1 MSNPYSDK
9 RWSDA
14 PKPVNSECN
23 SCKYHYGFG
32 KCEKHPEGIPKEK
45 LKQSFPGTGNY
56 NKKILRT
63 QEQISTQPGAYLI
76 AKNMDSSIV

>member
-45 LKQSFPGTGNY
+45 LKQSFRVPEIII
-56 NKKILRT
+56 KILRT

>member
-45 LKQSFPGTGNY
+45 LKQSFPGIIKNIANTRA
-56 NKKILRT
+56 NKHPAGCLFNCKKYGLKHRLK
-63 QEQISTQPGAYLI
+63 AF
-76 AKNMDSSIV
+76 

>member
-32 KCEKHPEGIPKEK
+32 KCEKHPEGIPNIANTRANKHPAGCLFNCK
-45 LKQSFPGTGNY
+45 KYGLKHRLKAF
-56 NKKILRT
+56 
-63 QEQISTQPGAYLI
+63 
-76 AKNMDSSIV
+76 

>member
-23 SCKYHYGFG
+23 S
-32 KCEKHPEGIPKEK
+32 EGIPKEK

-56 NKKILRT
+56 NKKYC
-63 QEQISTQPGAYLI
+63 EHKS
-76 AKNMDSSIV
+76 K

>member
-45 LKQSFPGTGNY
+45 LNQSFPGT
-56 NKKILRT
+56 
-63 QEQISTQPGAYLI
+63 
-76 AKNMDSSIV
+76 

>member
-23 SCKYHYGFG
+23 SCKYH
-32 KCEKHPEGIPKEK
+32 PEEIPKEK

-56 NKKILRT
+56 NKKYC
-63 QEQISTQPGAYLI
+63 EHKS
-76 AKNMDSSIV
+76 K

>member
-56 NKKILRT
+56 NKKYKHPAGCLFNCKKY
-63 QEQISTQPGAYLI
+63 GL
-76 AKNMDSSIV
+76 KNRLKAF